1 MLIIGLIALSF
12 MPLTALSATTY
23 ASPAPP
29 SEGDTTNTAPPASGA
44 KGQVVCPD
52 GHTVVASNKV
62 DTCPDTA
69 DPAVTGGNCSKVTS
83 GSCDL
88 VSKYIQPA
96 IDLLAG
102 GVGIAVVIS
111 IVIGG
116 MQYSSSAGDS
126 SKITAAK
133 NRIRNSIIAL
143 VMFLFLVAFLNFLI
157 PGGIV

>member
-1 MLIIGLIALSF
+1 MALSF
-12 MPLTALSATTY
+12 AAAPTMTY
-23 ASPAPP
+23 ASVPP
-29 SEGDTTNTAPPASGA
+29 EGGGGSTTKTPTAG
-44 KGQVVCPD
+44 KGKVVCPD
-52 GHTVVASNKV
+52 GHTVVDASKV
-62 DTCPDTA
+62 DTCPDDA

-88 VSKYIQPA
+88 VSKYIQPL

-102 GVGIAVVIS
+102 GVGLAVVIS

-116 MQYSSSAGDS
+116 MQYSSSGGDS

-143 VMFLFLVAFLNFLI
+143 LMYLFLLAFLNFLI
-157 PGGIV
+157 PGGLV